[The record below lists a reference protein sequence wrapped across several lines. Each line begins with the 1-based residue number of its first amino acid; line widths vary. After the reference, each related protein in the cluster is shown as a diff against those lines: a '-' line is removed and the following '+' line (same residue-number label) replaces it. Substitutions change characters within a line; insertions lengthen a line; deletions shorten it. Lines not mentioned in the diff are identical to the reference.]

1 MTRKELKKKVKGL
14 TKERREWERRG
25 IGYRAPIMF
34 DRSDGEVWIDT
45 FMNEGDFKRYR
56 SDSIESVPVLDII
69 YQNTGNRPMTVDE
82 IDEAIVEYIISK
94 CKGIFEEQ
102 NEVPEEATK

>member
-1 MTRKELKKKVKGL
+1 MTRKQLKKEVKKL

-56 SDSIESVPVLDII
+56 SDSIESVPVTDII
-69 YQNTGNRPMTVDE
+69 YQNTGSHPMTVDE
-82 IDEAIVEYIISK
+82 IDEAIVEYIVSR
-94 CKGIFEEQ
+94 CKGVFEGEGDH
-102 NEVPEEATK
+102 AKRFD

>member
-1 MTRKELKKKVKGL
+1 MTRKQLKKEVKKL
-14 TKERREWERRG
+14 AKERREWNRRG
-25 IGYRAPIMF
+25 PGYYSLIMF

-82 IDEAIVEYIISK
+82 IDEAITEYIVSR
-94 CKGIFEEQ
+94 CGAVFEE
-102 NEVPEEATK
+102 